1 MGVWIFSDDLTYL
14 QLFLSI
20 TFANS
25 FDKFKYISLMI
36 AVFVPPNQN
45 SQFCT
50 VTGKSVS
57 LCVFFFSPIARKDH
71 NEPSLLF

>member
-1 MGVWIFSDDLTYL
+1 MGVWVFSDDRIYL

-25 FDKFKYISLMI
+25 LDKFKYISLTI

-50 VTGKSVS
+50 ITGKSVS
-57 LCVFFFSPIARKDH
+57 LGFVFSLIAKKR
-71 NEPSLLF
+71 P